1 MINQIFII
9 HHPSLKE
16 RKEYLNSK
24 FKHYNIQNIF
34 WESNIY
40 QQKDFDLLNSSLDFK
55 STDVSFRHQQC
66 LKNIILNN
74 YEYSLILEDDVI
86 LELLNN
92 LDINIFL
99 DKCVKEMKQKNSVL
113 CFNGITDGIGLP
125 STFDLNDL
133 IYHEPGFTT
142 RCCHSYIVS
151 NVAAKI
157 LNTDFNYQKPVDH
170 MYNDVI
176 IKNNIKSY
184 YTKFGFEQGTI
195 VGRYKSVIR

>member
-16 RKEYLNSK
+16 RKEYLDSK
-24 FKHYNIQNIF
+24 FKHYNTQNIF

-40 QQKDFDLLNSSLDFK
+40 TQNDFNLLNSSLDFK

-92 LDINIFL
+92 LDINVFL
-99 DKCVKEMKQKNSVL
+99 DKCVEEMKQKNSVL

-133 IYHEPGFTT
+133 IYHESGFTT
-142 RCCHSYIVS
+142 RCCHSYIVA
-151 NVAAKI
+151 NAAAKV

-170 MYNDVI
+170 MYNDII

-184 YTKFGFEQGTI
+184 YTKFGFEQGTV